1 MIKKLFAIISI
12 SIIFSSC
19 SIFKVTNPTLL
30 STSEVDAEE
39 IDTALKFIGDYEL
52 TAYNLPGRGDQTF
65 KMSITK
71 DKNVLSTTFDSESE
85 TGFDVLNTLV
95 EDDILFIEIFVVEFG
110 LKTAFEIYVEGN
122 KVSGY
127 VADQFE
133 IEGTIVNK
141 SSEYDFEGTYNL
153 TFFFGE
159 PYGKIDATLELF
171 YKNSKLSSKLSYF
184 DGKENIP
191 VVINNTE
198 LFEGAIFINLVD
210 PEAGNIEM
218 EVYFDDQ
225 KTISGFYASQFK
237 FQGKRIK

>member
-71 DKNVLSTTFDSESE
+71 DKNILSTTFDSESE

-110 LKTAFEIYVEGN
+110 LKTAFEIYV
-122 KVSGY
+122 
-127 VADQFE
+127 
-133 IEGTIVNK
+133 
-141 SSEYDFEGTYNL
+141 L
-153 TFFFGE
+153 CR
-159 PYGKIDATLELF
+159 LEL
-171 YKNSKLSSKLSYF
+171 
-184 DGKENIP
+184 
-191 VVINNTE
+191 
-198 LFEGAIFINLVD
+198 IFRVQVD
-210 PEAGNIEM
+210 FRIRTQLIFN
-218 EVYFDDQ
+218 V
-225 KTISGFYASQFK
+225 KFK
-237 FQGKRIK
+237 FTFSLHTN